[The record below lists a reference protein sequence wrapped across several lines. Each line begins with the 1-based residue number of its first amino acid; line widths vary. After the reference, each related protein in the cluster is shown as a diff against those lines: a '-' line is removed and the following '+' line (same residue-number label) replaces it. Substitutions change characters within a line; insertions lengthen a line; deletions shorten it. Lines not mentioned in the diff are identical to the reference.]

1 LILGLIPPTLASL
14 VTFTAIKVEIR
25 LTSLRVT
32 ERHSKEEI
40 GSGLSI
46 GEM

>member
-1 LILGLIPPTLASL
+1 LILGLILPTSALL

-25 LTSLRVT
+25 LTSLRAT

-40 GSGLSI
+40 GKGLSI